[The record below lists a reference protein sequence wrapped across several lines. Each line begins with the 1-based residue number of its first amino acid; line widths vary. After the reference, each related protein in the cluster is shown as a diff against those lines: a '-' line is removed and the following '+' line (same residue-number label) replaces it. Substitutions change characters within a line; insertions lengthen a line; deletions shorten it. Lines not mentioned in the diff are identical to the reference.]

1 MSNATDDARIAELR
15 DQMTTKQ
22 FKLCEAILDGKKPSE
37 AGRIAGYACES
48 ATSHALNN
56 VKVSQYIS
64 LSRKKAT
71 SNAIMSREEVLRELA
86 EIAKGKHTEDGKR
99 DATGRTG
106 AMREISKISGFYEP
120 EKQEVTG
127 SLVDRIR
134 KGRGN

>member
-37 AGRIAGYACES
+37 AGRIAGYAS
-48 ATSHALNN
+48 AVTTSGALAKAN
-56 VKVSQYIS
+56 VSEYIS
-64 LSRKKAT
+64 LCRKKAST
-71 SNAIMSREEVLRELA
+71 SAVMSREDGCRAAADIVRGKGRFKGAKASEATPALTFLA
-86 EIAKGKHTEDGKR
+86 KVNGW
-99 DATGRTG
+99 
-106 AMREISKISGFYEP
+106 FEP

-134 KGRGN
+134 NGRS